1 MSQVNNAE
9 RIFDW
14 AQQVMQVGFV
24 QMINKKFAGLVLH
37 DKRDAQAVVKVV
49 DSLLEELT
57 QIEDVTNIGLGVPLI
72 TVKESTQ
79 YQDGAEAERERII
92 KLLKDNI
99 GSIEALEY
107 DYFADELAE
116 LIKGEN
122 K

>member
-14 AQQVMQVGFV
+14 AQQVQLVGFV
-24 QMINKKFAGLVLH
+24 QMINKKFAGLVLY

-57 QIEDVTNIGLGVPLI
+57 HIEGVTDIGLGVPLI

-79 YQDGAEAERERII
+79 RQDGATSERERII
-92 KLLKDNI
+92 KLLEELKSEFYTFDEINRFVAV
-99 GSIEALEY
+99 ALKRINN
-107 DYFADELAE
+107 D
-116 LIKGEN
+116 
-122 K
+122 